1 MRVSIFTN
9 IYKPM
14 VGGVVTS
21 ICAFRQGLLEAG
33 HEVHVIAPEASTS
46 AHEGFVDE
54 EPYVFR
60 LPAFDVPGDS
70 DLALAVPFKAPLSV
84 AVRGLKPDLIH
95 SQTPIL
101 MGDLA
106 AKFAQDLNIPL
117 VLTVHSRYHEYIR
130 QYLPLAADL
139 AGRLVEEVVGRY
151 LERCSHVIAPTAGVR
166 DLLMN
171 KYKADVPITVVPTP
185 VDLSQY
191 DNVNPQPI
199 RDALGLD
206 NEAEVAEAIKV
217 LLYIGRLAKEKGL
230 TFLLHAFA
238 RIVSERDHVRLLLVG
253 EGTERE
259 SLQQMADALGIGA
272 HVIFTGKVPHRE
284 IPHYAAAADIFVFSS
299 FTETQGLVLV
309 EAMAAGTPVVAVE
322 APGPRDVLAHGGGV
336 LVPREEEAFA
346 DAVLTLLAAPDR
358 LQVLGEQA
366 RRAAYPYAVDTAIER
381 LLSVYEAAIERHISG
396 GTKTP
401 TT

>member
-1 MRVSIFTN
+1 
-9 IYKPM
+9 M

-21 ICAFRQGLLEAG
+21 ICAFRQGLIKAG

-46 AHEGFVDE
+46 AHEDFVDE

-70 DLALAVPFKAPLSV
+70 DLALAVPFKAPLTV

-106 AKFAQDLNIPL
+106 AKFARDLNIPL
-117 VLTVHSRYHEYIR
+117 VLTVHSRYHEYIQ
-130 QYLPLAADL
+130 QYLPIAADL
-139 AGRLVEEVVGRY
+139 AGKLVEEIVGRY
-151 LERCSHVIAPTAGVR
+151 LERCSHVIAPTIGVR
-166 DLLMN
+166 DLLIH

-191 DNVNPQPI
+191 DNLSPQSI
-199 RDALGLD
+199 REALGLSD
-206 NEAEVAEAIKV
+206 EAEV

-230 TFLLHAFA
+230 TFLLRTFD
-238 RIVSERDHVRLLLVG
+238 RIASERDQPRLLLVG
-253 EGTERE
+253 EGSERE
-259 SLQQMADALGIGA
+259 ALQEMAEALGIGER
-272 HVIFTGKVPHRE
+272 VIFTGMVPHCE
-284 IPHYAAAADIFVFSS
+284 IPHYAAAADLFVFSS

-322 APGPRDVLAHGGGV
+322 APGPMDVLAHGGGL

-346 DAVLTLLAAPDR
+346 DAVLTLLASPER
-358 LQVLGEQA
+358 LQGLGEQA
-366 RRAAYPYAVDTAIER
+366 RRATRPYAVDAAIER
-381 LLSVYEAAIERHISG
+381 LLSVYDVAIRGSA
-396 GTKTP
+396 K
-401 TT
+401 

>member
-21 ICAFRQGLLEAG
+21 ICAFRQGLIEAG
-33 HEVHVIAPEASTS
+33 HEIHVIAPEASTS
-46 AHEGFVDE
+46 AHEDFVDE

-106 AKFAQDLNIPL
+106 AKFARDLNIPL
-117 VLTVHSRYHEYIR
+117 ILTVHSRYHEYIQ
-130 QYLPLAADL
+130 QYLPIAADL
-139 AGRLVEEVVGRY
+139 AGKLVEEIVGRY
-151 LERCSHVIAPTAGVR
+151 LERCSHVIAPTVGVR
-166 DLLMN
+166 DLLIR

-191 DNVNPQPI
+191 DNLNPQPI
-199 RDALGLD
+199 RDALNLSD
-206 NEAEVAEAIKV
+206 ETEV

-230 TFLLHAFA
+230 TFLLRAFD
-238 RIVSERDHVRLLLVG
+238 RIASERNQTRLLLVG
-253 EGTERE
+253 EGSERE
-259 SLQQMADALGIGA
+259 DLQEMAEALGIGER
-272 HVIFTGKVPHRE
+272 VIFTGTVPHCE
-284 IPHYAAAADIFVFSS
+284 IPHYAAAADLFVFSS

-322 APGPRDVLAHGGGV
+322 APGPMDVLAHGGGV

-346 DAVLTLLAAPDR
+346 DAVLTLLATPER

-366 RRAAYPYAVDTAIER
+366 RRATRPYAVDAAIER
-381 LLSVYEAAIERHISG
+381 LLSVYDVAIRAPA
-396 GTKTP
+396 K
-401 TT
+401 